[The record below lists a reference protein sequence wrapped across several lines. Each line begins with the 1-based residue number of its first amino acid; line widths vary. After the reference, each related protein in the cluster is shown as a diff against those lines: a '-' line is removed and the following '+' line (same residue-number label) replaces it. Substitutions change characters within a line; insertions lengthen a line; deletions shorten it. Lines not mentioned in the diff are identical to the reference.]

1 MAFGEMIGK
10 KYFGDGAAVAVS
22 TKVGNL
28 NSLATS
34 NKTSVTAAINELAEV
49 VAAAINTANQAA
61 NNTVVLGNRVGLLS
75 DLPTEDQTSIVAAI
89 NELAGSGALSSK
101 DSPAFTLTGDNLAA
115 SDASNY
121 TLTIATKIG
130 IPQTITASYI
140 GAGVFAAASSDNSIA
155 TTSVNNKTLTVTAL
169 KTGTCTIYCN
179 LSETEAY
186 AGASATITVEV
197 TSPGT
202 LEQASWADIKAIG
215 AAGTGANYWDVG
227 DSKTITLNGTVG
239 TLALNSFSCKVF
251 ILDFNYRG
259 DNGVYFGGFK
269 STAGVD
275 IALCDSKYGSNS
287 TDGTKYFNM
296 NHKGQTS
303 NQSSAGYYNT
313 NYGGWKG
320 CDLRYDILGSTDRA
334 PSQYNQNKTSS
345 NVGYDATSAAIT
357 NPVANTLMAALPADL
372 RAALAAW
379 TVYSDNKGGH
389 SSSSQGTASD
399 VTASID
405 YLPLL
410 SEFEVQGKRSYA
422 NQYEQNS
429 QAQMSYYANGNSKI
443 KYKHDDTVSACSWW
457 VRSAYYFNSSSFAYV
472 STDGSA
478 NTYIASYSRG
488 LVPAFRLA

>member
-1 MAFGEMIGK
+1 MIGPVNTGGG
-10 KYFGDGAAVAVS
+10 GDASAVA
-22 TKVGNL
+22 
-28 NSLATS
+28 
-34 NKTSVTAAINELAEV
+34 AEV
-49 VAAAINTANQAA
+49 GDLENLPTTDKSSIVAALIEINNAASNAASTASAAQRAA
-61 NNTVVLGNRVGLLS
+61 NTNTSAIGALE
-75 DLPTEDQTSIVAAI
+75 DLQTTDKSSIVAAI
-89 NELAGSGALSSK
+89 NEIAAGGGGGSSK
-101 DSPAFTLTGDNLAA
+101 TDPLFTLTGEDLTLV
-115 SDASNY
+115 DASNY

-130 IPQTITASYI
+130 IPCTVTAGYI
-140 GAGVFAAASSDNSIA
+140 GAGVFAAASSDNSIV

-169 KTGTCTIYCN
+169 QPGTCTIYCN
-179 LSETEAY
+179 LSETEEY
-186 AGASATITVEV
+186 SGASATIAVEV

-275 IALCDSKYGSNS
+275 IALCDSKLNSTS

-296 NHKGQTS
+296 NHWG
-303 NQSSAGYYNT
+303 NV

-320 CDLRYDILGSTDRA
+320 CDLRYDILGSTDKA
-334 PSQYNQNKTSS
+334 PSDYGKAHTTSCT
-345 NVGYDATSAAIT
+345 GYDATSAAIT

-379 TVYSDNKGGH
+379 TVYTDNYGN
-389 SSSSQGTASD
+389 SSNVAAN

-410 SEFEVQGKRSYA
+410 SEFEVQGARTYA

-429 QAQMSYYANGNSKI
+429 QAQMAYYANGNSKI
-443 KYKHDDTVSACSWW
+443 KYKHNDTVSACYWW
-457 VRSAYYFNSSSFAYV
+457 VRSAYYTNDTNFCNVY
-472 STDGSA
+472 TDGSA
-478 NTYIASYSRG
+478 YYDGAYLSRG
-488 LVPAFRLA
+488 LVPAFKIS